1 MKNMKKVFAFVLALA
16 MILTTYQPTTTYAA
30 TKAPTI
36 SAKKMTLQVGSKKTL
51 TVKNAGKN
59 ATLKW
64 SSNKKT
70 VATVSKKGVVKAVK
84 AGTANVKCKVV
95 TKSKKHYTLTCKVTV
110 KNAAVSK
117 TVSTQ
122 KALAA
127 ALKDKNVKNL
137 TIKTDKE
144 VAFNIPSGNYGKVNL
159 TVDAPNA
166 DVVNAGTFKSIN
178 IKAIKPNTWKEK
190 AKGNTITVTADDA
203 RIVVEAGASLSKV
216 TVSQEGGKIKIEA
229 AGTIDAIQIDAAVD
243 VSLAVDG
250 TVGKVAVSAPAKVA
264 VEGKTTTAIPVKV
277 EETAKGAD
285 VTSSTPVEVKAAT
298 EISLNLSK
306 GAEGSKVE
314 TTGENAQVAVKNDTT
329 DVIKVTT
336 PAGTQEVAKDTTS
349 KVDNTGKVTDT
360 TTNTSGDNNGGSTG
374 GGSTSGGGSSSGGS
388 TGGDVTP
395 AETFTIYP
403 SVISQNKIEVEDVPE
418 NFLNKDNVTVK
429 KENGT
434 TALSI
439 SKVEYNGDRS
449 YTISL
454 GENCE
459 DNQSYVVTT
468 QNGNTKYE
476 GTFKFSQ
483 SDVEKTAEGA
493 AEAKKAFEG
502 QTYGMPKNAENN
514 IDLCRAMLQSK
525 VNAYASENG
534 IWARLFECSTV
545 NEDDFTSVNVT
556 IRVSEGYAIQD
567 IVVNV
572 KLAFTEENISIKK
585 PVIVKQ
591 LKNSII
597 VKAEAG
603 QEYTCVES
611 GKQPTDDDDWYDISD
626 SDNLGNIEMDEL
638 DTDKEYVVYT
648 RIPGTDEF
656 VKSDS
661 TIPLKSE
668 DPAYGAIID
677 APNQNL
683 TGTVTEDDGRS
694 VLKVPMNT
702 VVGTYGDWE
711 GLNGSGD
718 IKCDNPYFQKGF
730 DWYDLDY
737 ENGKLYVEFC
747 NLENVFGVGN
757 HNFDFTYVFVVNDKP
772 MGQVKYNVSF
782 QFTERDVPELK
793 TPDVKYQLQNSI
805 VISAEANQMYACV
818 PSGSGVISASEIYD
832 GSDRDSFGNLEI
844 RGMEMNKAYDLY
856 TWVDG
861 KKAMAKKCDTYT
873 LAEGNQKYVCVAATD
888 GKKDFDLSESV
899 SVNKEVVVTLEGLK
913 VEAYGITEDEEAPW
927 PYGNLIQVSPEEMD
941 WKLTHISGGENDSVS
956 VVFTPSDDGQ
966 WTKGQN
972 TIKFSYV
979 YEYSS
984 DEDAEV
990 PDARSTPIEYTVT
1003 FTAQ

>member
-16 MILTTYQPTTTYAA
+16 MILTTYQPTATYAA

-64 SSNKKT
+64 SSNKKS

-95 TKSKKHYTLTCKVTV
+95 TKSKKQYTLTCKVTV

-250 TVGKVAVSAPAKVA
+250 TVGEVAVSAPAKVA

-374 GGSTSGGGSSSGGS
+374 GSTSNGNTSGGGSSSGGS

-395 AETFTIYP
+395 AETVIIRP
-403 SVISQNKIEVEDVPE
+403 SVISQNAIEVYVPG
-418 NFLNKDNVTVK
+418 NFLNEDNVTVK

-439 SKVEYNGDRS
+439 SKVVNNDSDDEELEDSYDRS
-449 YTISL
+449 YTIFL

-476 GTFKFSQ
+476 GTFQFLQ
-483 SDVEKTAEGA
+483 SDVEATDK
-493 AEAKKAFEG
+493 EATDVRTAFEG
-502 QTYGMPKNAENN
+502 QTYGMPKNAGNN

-525 VNAYASENG
+525 VNAYASEND

-556 IRVSEGYAIQD
+556 IRVSVRYAIKD

-572 KLAFTEENISIKK
+572 KLTFTEDSISIKK
-585 PVIVKQ
+585 PDIVKQ

-611 GKQPTDDDDWYDISD
+611 GKLPTDDDYWYDISD
-626 SDNLGNIEMDEL
+626 ADDLGNIEMDEL

-648 RIPGTDEF
+648 RIPGIDGFE
-656 VKSDS
+656 KSDS
-661 TIPLKSE
+661 TISLKSE

-677 APNQNL
+677 APNENL
-683 TGTVTEDDGRS
+683 TGTVTQDKGRS

-702 VVGTYGDWE
+702 VVRTYGDWE
-711 GLNGSGD
+711 GLDGSGD
-718 IKCDNPYFQKGF
+718 IKCDNPYFQVENGF
-730 DWYDLDY
+730 DWCDLDY
-737 ENGKLYVEFC
+737 ENGKLYVEFY

-757 HNFDFTYVFVVNDKP
+757 HNFDFTYVFVVNNEP
-772 MGQVKYNVSF
+772 MKQVKYNVSF
-782 QFTERDVPELK
+782 QFTENDVPELK
-793 TPDVKYQLQNSI
+793 TPEVKYQL
-805 VISAEANQMYACV
+805 
-818 PSGSGVISASEIYD
+818 
-832 GSDRDSFGNLEI
+832 
-844 RGMEMNKAYDLY
+844 
-856 TWVDG
+856 
-861 KKAMAKKCDTYT
+861 
-873 LAEGNQKYVCVAATD
+873 
-888 GKKDFDLSESV
+888 
-899 SVNKEVVVTLEGLK
+899 
-913 VEAYGITEDEEAPW
+913 
-927 PYGNLIQVSPEEMD
+927 
-941 WKLTHISGGENDSVS
+941 
-956 VVFTPSDDGQ
+956 
-966 WTKGQN
+966 
-972 TIKFSYV
+972 
-979 YEYSS
+979 
-984 DEDAEV
+984 
-990 PDARSTPIEYTVT
+990 
-1003 FTAQ
+1003 